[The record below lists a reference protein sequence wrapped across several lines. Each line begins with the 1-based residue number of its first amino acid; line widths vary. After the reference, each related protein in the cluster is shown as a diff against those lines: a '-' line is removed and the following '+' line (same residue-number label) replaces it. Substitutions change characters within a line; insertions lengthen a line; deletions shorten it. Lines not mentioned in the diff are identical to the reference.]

1 MNDIISLGLLVLVVI
16 FTFPFI
22 SVLSCGKVWS
32 GYQII
37 IILRTFSK
45 QLYTF

>member
-1 MNDIISLGLLVLVVI
+1 MNDIISFCLLVLVVI
-16 FTFPFI
+16 FTFSFI
-22 SVLSCGKVWS
+22 SVLSCGKVS
-32 GYQII
+32 IGYQII